1 MDKETL
7 LKELGLKTMF
17 RISDEEM
24 PLLIQEYDIFM
35 NHVQALEKIDTT
47 GVEPMTFP
55 YDIETTFL
63 REDEPT
69 HMIAREEALKNAKD
83 VTHHQIRVPKVVG

>member
-7 LKELGLKTMF
+7 LKKLGLKTMF

-35 NHVQALEKIDTT
+35 NHVQALESIDTT

-69 HMIAREEALKNAKD
+69 HMISREEALKNAKD